1 MPSYTFKR
9 APSNVGD
16 YKLITDGDKYTFF
29 GTFGTTKTM
38 GSVVNYRVAKSILQ
52 ASGGWSGITEATYES
67 KKGQLSNDL
76 SQTPREIYGDSVQ
89 YFVYEETIFAIVK
102 KSAWFSETINNS
114 DGRQEYSVVQNTS
127 IPYVQAL
134 DAFLMNSA
142 ENIDVERYEK
152 IRNVA
157 YENSISEAT
166 AGEVGA
172 PIIDLG

>member
-38 GSVVNYRVAKSILQ
+38 GSIVNYGVARNILQ
-52 ASGGWSGITEATYES
+52 ASTGWSGITEATYES
-67 KKGQLSNDL
+67 KKGQLSTDL
-76 SQTPREIYGDSVQ
+76 SQTPSQIYGGIVS
-89 YFVYEETIFAIVK
+89 YFMYNETCFAIVK
-102 KSAWFSETINNS
+102 KSAWFSETVNQS
-114 DGRQEYSVVQNTS
+114 DGRQEYSLVQNTS

-134 DAFLMNSA
+134 DTFLINYA
-142 ENIDVERYEK
+142 DKIDEGMYEK
-152 IRNVA
+152 YRTAA

-166 AGEVGA
+166 AGS
-172 PIIDLG
+172 PIDAIIKG

>member
-38 GSVVNYRVAKSILQ
+38 GSVVNYGVARNILQ

-67 KKGQLSNDL
+67 KKSQLSGDL

-89 YFVYEETIFAIVK
+89 YFIYEETVFAIVK
-102 KSAWFSETINNS
+102 KSAWFSETVNYS
-114 DGRQEYSVVQNTS
+114 EGRQEYSVVQNTS

-134 DAFLMNSA
+134 DTFLMNSA
-142 ENIDVERYEK
+142 DKIDVGMYEK
-152 IRNVA
+152 IRTGA

-166 AGEVGA
+166 AGDVRP
-172 PIIDLG
+172 PIDAFG

>member
-38 GSVVNYRVAKSILQ
+38 GSVVNYRVAKNILQ

-67 KKGQLSNDL
+67 KKSQLSDDL
-76 SQTPREIYGDSVQ
+76 SQTPGKIYGDSVE
-89 YFVYEETIFAIVK
+89 YFMYEETVFAIVK

-114 DGRQEYSVVQNTS
+114 EGRQEYSVVQNTS

-134 DAFLMNSA
+134 DTFLMNNA
-142 ENIDVERYEK
+142 DNIDVEYYEK
-152 IRNVA
+152 IRTRA

-166 AGEVGA
+166 AGEVG
-172 PIIDLG
+172 PIEIDLG